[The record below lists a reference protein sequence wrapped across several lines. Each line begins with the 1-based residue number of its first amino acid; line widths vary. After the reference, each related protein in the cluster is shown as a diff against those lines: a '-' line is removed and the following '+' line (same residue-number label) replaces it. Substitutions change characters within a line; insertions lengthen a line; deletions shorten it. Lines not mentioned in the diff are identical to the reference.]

1 MSRGKLARRL
11 LQLALSVAV
20 VAAVAYALWP
30 QPVPADFGRV
40 VRGPLDVVIEE
51 EGKTRIRERY
61 IVSAPLAG
69 RMQRITLKAGDKVE
83 AGKTLLATIE
93 PGDPALLETRALAEA
108 DAKVKT
114 SSATLEQTGPQLEQA
129 KVALDYAQS
138 QHKRVRQQ
146 IERNVSTQEDLE
158 RAEMLVRSRSEELR
172 SAQFA
177 QQIAQFELELA
188 KAALPRQASNS
199 DTIAPQWK
207 IDIHSPINGRVLRVL
222 HESAGIVTP
231 ATELLE
237 LGDPADL
244 EIEVDVLS
252 SDAVKV
258 EPGARA
264 LLVHWGRDEQL
275 EGRVR
280 LVEPAAF
287 TKVSALGVEEQRV
300 NVILDFAGDASTRPA
315 LGDAFRVEA
324 RIVVWHSDAVLKVPG
339 SALFRHEEKWS
350 VFEVVGGL
358 ARLRPVEIG
367 HRNDLE
373 AEILSGLQENAVVI
387 LHPSDRI
394 LDGTRV
400 EAR

>member
-1 MSRGKLARRL
+1 M
-11 LQLALSVAV
+11 
-20 VAAVAYALWP
+20 
-30 QPVPADFGRV
+30 
-40 VRGPLDVVIEE
+40 
-51 EGKTRIRERY
+51 
-61 IVSAPLAG
+61 
-69 RMQRITLKAGDKVE
+69 
-83 AGKTLLATIE
+83 
-93 PGDPALLETRALAEA
+93 
-108 DAKVKT
+108 
-114 SSATLEQTGPQLEQA
+114 
-129 KVALDYAQS
+129 
-138 QHKRVRQQ
+138 
-146 IERNVSTQEDLE
+146 
-158 RAEMLVRSRSEELR
+158 
-172 SAQFA
+172 
-177 QQIAQFELELA
+177 
-188 KAALPRQASNS
+188 
-199 DTIAPQWK
+199 
-207 IDIHSPINGRVLRVL
+207 LRVL

>member
-1 MSRGKLARRL
+1 M

-93 PGDPALLETRALAEA
+93 PGDPALLDTRALAEA
-108 DAKVKT
+108 DAKVKA

-177 QQIAQFELELA
+177 QQIAQFELE
-188 KAALPRQASNS
+188 
-199 DTIAPQWK
+199 
-207 IDIHSPINGRVLRVL
+207 
-222 HESAGIVTP
+222 
-231 ATELLE
+231 
-237 LGDPADL
+237 
-244 EIEVDVLS
+244 
-252 SDAVKV
+252 
-258 EPGARA
+258 
-264 LLVHWGRDEQL
+264 
-275 EGRVR
+275 
-280 LVEPAAF
+280 
-287 TKVSALGVEEQRV
+287 
-300 NVILDFAGDASTRPA
+300 
-315 LGDAFRVEA
+315 
-324 RIVVWHSDAVLKVPG
+324 
-339 SALFRHEEKWS
+339 
-350 VFEVVGGL
+350 
-358 ARLRPVEIG
+358 
-367 HRNDLE
+367 
-373 AEILSGLQENAVVI
+373 
-387 LHPSDRI
+387 
-394 LDGTRV
+394 
-400 EAR
+400 